1 MINISNISDELFFET
16 DEMCEVFKSHPKLNT
31 ISNFSFDDENYP
43 KKKTEELLDK
53 AIKEIN
59 ENNKINLLE
68 ECLYY
73 DNTNDNAILENLKLK
88 KDEDEKEKF
97 LKKYGYHLSE
107 PNYKKCFNKSKKGVI
122 ELYKE
127 LFSLFEKFRNENIID
142 VQNIWNFVKEFSL
155 LVPQNTFTDE
165 SNIKDELFIHFR
177 YLVEKIGAVIVK
189 SKTKVYDK
197 QMSFEEKL
205 KKFFND
211 SEKEQHVKKRIEL
224 FKKKNKSKN
233 YNVEDINN
241 CFILAS
247 LKIFSNIFPDISK
260 IIKSHK
266 NLLYFCLENLDESNL
281 YIFICIQELIL
292 ILLMGKSNS
301 KNEEFEN
308 KLGNNFIPN
317 KMMNKLDYEKKI
329 KDYIKAYNDKSGCV
343 RIEID
348 KNNINN
354 LTLKYYV
361 DEDLSNT
368 EDTIM
373 ILKDAYIYDWEKIIK
388 VNPTIAIEVPLEYQ
402 FLKFIKIEYIKE
414 FNFIKYTYG
423 FIEELLLNIS
433 KSDTMISLL
442 NEIYPG
448 CDKIFNE
455 KSDFLSNLIKKI
467 LPRCFYFQ
475 LFSFREGYTITPIK
489 RISFF
494 LVNTYNK
501 RIEPRDYKKFLIVN
515 MGLFIYLF
523 FHEFF
528 GHYLLHY
535 LEIITKNKYNSPFS
549 IIQKAKESGRFIE
562 AKLFGKRIEKF
573 TLLQLL
579 YILDIDN
586 YKKDYKTFNMNFRN
600 IKKYSISENL
610 FLMFKK
616 HFNKEIRFEDD
627 DYAEIFDLSGNNI
640 DINNNNEVFTIQ
652 GPKDCL
658 PLENNEFLYNLLMS
672 EKDSKL
678 FPILDD

>member
-1 MINISNISDELFFET
+1 MINISNISDELFFES
-16 DEMCEVFKSHPKLNT
+16 DKMCEVFKLHPNLNT
-31 ISNFSFDDENYP
+31 ISNFSLDDENYP

-53 AIKEIN
+53 AIKETK
-59 ENNKINLLE
+59 ENKKIDLLE
-68 ECLYY
+68 KCLYY
-73 DNTNDNAILENLKLK
+73 DNTNDNAILENLKLI
-88 KDEDEKEKF
+88 KDENDKELF

-107 PNYKKCFNKSKKGVI
+107 PNYEKCFHKSKKDVI

-127 LFSLFEKFRNENIID
+127 LFGLFEKFRNENIND
-142 VQNIWNFVKEFSL
+142 VQNIWNFVKEFAL
-155 LVPQNTFTDE
+155 LVAQNTFIE
-165 SNIKDELFIHFR
+165 VSNYKNELFIHFH
-177 YLVEKIGAVIVK
+177 YLVKIIANLIVK
-189 SKTKVYDK
+189 SKIKVYDK

-205 KKFFND
+205 KKFFKD
-211 SEKEQHVKKRIEL
+211 SGKQQHVKKRIEL
-224 FKKKNKSKN
+224 FKLKNKSQK
-233 YNVEDINN
+233 YNEEDTNN
-241 CFILAS
+241 CFILSS
-247 LKIFSNIFPDISK
+247 LNIFSNIFPEISK

-266 NLLYFCLENLDESNL
+266 NLLYFCLDNLDETNL

-308 KLGNNFIPN
+308 KLANNFIPN
-317 KMMNKLDYEKKI
+317 KMDKSDYAKKI
-329 KDYIKAYNDKSGCV
+329 KDYIKAYNDESGCI

-348 KNNINN
+348 KDNINN
-354 LTLKYYV
+354 LLFKYYV
-361 DEDLSNT
+361 DLDLSKK

-388 VNPTIAIEVPLEYQ
+388 VNPIIAIEVPLEYQ

-433 KSDTMISLL
+433 KSDTMITLL
-442 NEIYPG
+442 NEIYSG

-455 KSDFLSNLIKKI
+455 KSDFLGNLIKKI

-475 LFSFREGYTITPIK
+475 LFSFREGYTITQIK

-494 LVNTYNK
+494 LENTYNK
-501 RIEPRDYKKFLIVN
+501 SIEPLDYNKFLIVN
-515 MGLFIYLF
+515 MGLFIYIF

-528 GHYLLHY
+528 AHYLLHY
-535 LEIITKNKYNSPFS
+535 LEIIIKNKYNSPFS
-549 IIQKAKESGRFIE
+549 IIEKKKESGSFIE
-562 AKLFGKRIEKF
+562 AKLFGKRIDKF

-586 YKKDYKTFNMNFRN
+586 YKNDYETFKMNFQN
-600 IKKYSISENL
+600 IEKYSISENL
-610 FLMFKK
+610 LLMFKK
-616 HFNKEIRFEDD
+616 HFHKEICFEDN

-640 DINNNNEVFTIQ
+640 DKKNNNEVFTIQ

-658 PLENNEFLYNLLMS
+658 PLENNEFLYNLFIS
-672 EKDSKL
+672 EKDNKL